1 MSVLAFTLL
10 IVALLLFILS
20 TRQWSLAIRGG
31 VWGAGLIALVAAIFL
46 SAQSNHGGL
55 FGAFGDF
62 IAHFDRPGE
71 SVLVQAIAHNL
82 PQVGRFVLPMLD
94 FFLIIAVLLAIL
106 TIIAFTPGETLER
119 IARPIAI
126 GLVGA
131 VFGGVFA
138 LAIVGTGIGDVAQQQ
153 VYSTYAHDDD
163 AYNGDTL
170 FVGEVSV
177 RLAGIDAPHLDQIC
191 RGQSGQSPCG
201 EEARRHLQNL
211 ITGALLTCERVGRGD
226 GDGDDRETFARPR
239 VRCTASHARDSI
251 DVGEQMVA
259 DGYAIATDSS
269 ELNYRGLARIAADE
283 QRGIMGLC
291 TLRPNVWRANAR
303 VRQAFIERA
312 TIPRDINMTI
322 GRCPL
327 PRTPNHGPSPEAP

>member
-1 MSVLAFTLL
+1 MSVLAFALL

-31 VWGAGLIALVAAIFL
+31 VWGAGLIALIAAIL
-46 SAQSNHGGL
+46 ISAQSNHGGL

-71 SVLVQAIAHNL
+71 SVLVQALAHNV

-94 FFLIIAVLLAIL
+94 FFLLIAAALAIL

-131 VFGGVFA
+131 VFGGVLA
-138 LAIVGTGIGDVAQQQ
+138 LAIVGTGFGDVAQQS

-170 FVGEVSV
+170 WVGEISV
-177 RLAGIDAPHLDQIC
+177 RLAGIDAPQEDQIC
-191 RGQSGQSPCG
+191 RSQSGQTPCG
-201 EEARRHLQNL
+201 DEARRHLQNL
-211 ITGALLTCERVGRGD
+211 ITGALLTCERLGHGGRRD
-226 GDGDDRETFARPR
+226 NEPFSRPL
-239 VRCTASHARDSI
+239 VQCTAKHGQDSVDI
-251 DVGEQMVA
+251 AEQMAA
-259 DGYAIATDSS
+259 DGYAIATDNGERSY
-269 ELNYRGLARIAADE
+269 LGIARVALEE

-291 TLRPNVWRANAR
+291 TLRPRVWRTNADVKR
-303 VRQAFIERA
+303 AFVERGA
-312 TIPRDINMTI
+312 IPRDANLTM

-327 PRTPNHGPSPEAP
+327 PPRPHTSRPSPEAP

>member
-1 MSVLAFTLL
+1 MSVLAFILL

-31 VWGAGLIALVAAIFL
+31 VWGAGLVALIAAIFF

-71 SVLVQAIAHNL
+71 SVLVQAIAHNV

-131 VFGGVFA
+131 VFGGVLA
-138 LAIVGTGIGDVAQQQ
+138 LAIVGTGFGDVAQQS
-153 VYSTYAHDDD
+153 VYSTYAHNDD

-170 FVGEVSV
+170 WVGEISV
-177 RLAGIDAPHLDQIC
+177 RLAGIDAPQLDQIC
-191 RGQSGQSPCG
+191 RNQSGQTPCG
-201 EEARRHLQNL
+201 DEARRHLQTL
-211 ITGALLTCERVGRGD
+211 ITGALLTCERINHNGR
-226 GDGDDRETFARPR
+226 REREAFSRPL
-239 VRCTASHARDSI
+239 VRCTASRGRDTV
-251 DVGEQMVA
+251 DVAEQMAA
-259 DGYAIATDSS
+259 DGYAIASDNGG
-269 ELNYRGLARIAADE
+269 LNYRGVARLALED

-291 TLRPNVWRANAR
+291 TLRPSTWRSNAA
-303 VRQAFIERA
+303 VRRAFVERGA
-312 TIPRDINMTI
+312 VPRDANMTI
-322 GRCPL
+322 GHCPL
-327 PRTPNHGPSPEAP
+327 PPPGPHNRPPSPEAP

>member
-1 MSVLAFTLL
+1 VLAFILL
-10 IVALLLFILS
+10 IVALLLFLLS
-20 TRQWSLAIRGG
+20 TRQWSLLIRGA
-31 VWGAGLIALVAAIFL
+31 VWGGGLVALIAAIFL

-62 IAHFDRPGE
+62 VAHFDRPGE
-71 SVLVQAIAHNL
+71 SVLVQAIAHNV

-94 FFLIIAVLLAIL
+94 FFLLIAVLLAIL

-138 LAIVGTGIGDVAQQQ
+138 LAIVGTGFGDVQQQQ

-170 FVGEVSV
+170 FVGEISV
-177 RLAGIDAPHLDQIC
+177 RLAGIDAPQGDQIC
-191 RGQSGQSPCG
+191 RSQSGQTPCG

-211 ITGALLTCERVGRGD
+211 ITGALLTCERTRHAGTGEREAFVRPLVTCIAKRGQ
-226 GDGDDRETFARPR
+226 ETVDIA
-239 VRCTASHARDSI
+239 
-251 DVGEQMVA
+251 EQMAA
-259 DGYAIATDSS
+259 DGYAIASDNGG
-269 ELNYRGLARIAADE
+269 LNYRGVARIAADE
-283 QRGIMGLC
+283 Q
-291 TLRPNVWRANAR
+291 
-303 VRQAFIERA
+303 
-312 TIPRDINMTI
+312 
-322 GRCPL
+322 
-327 PRTPNHGPSPEAP
+327 